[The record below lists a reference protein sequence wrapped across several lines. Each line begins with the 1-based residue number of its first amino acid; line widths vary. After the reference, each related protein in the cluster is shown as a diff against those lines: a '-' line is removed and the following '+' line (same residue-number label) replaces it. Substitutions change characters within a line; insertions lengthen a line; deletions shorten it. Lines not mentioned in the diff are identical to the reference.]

1 MQDDSEQEKNDLPV
15 MPDGAPTIAQHI
27 PEKLVFKSS
36 KFGYRV
42 IETLIFSA
50 GSLVGG
56 ILGAYG
62 GAASQQEGTVITRI
76 CSRLYCRWIR
86 NHVFRQA
93 FYLT

>member
-15 MPDGAPTIAQHI
+15 MPDGAPTIAHYI

-42 IETLIFSA
+42 IETLMFSA
-50 GSLVGG
+50 GSLAGG
-56 ILGAYG
+56 ILGAYRG
-62 GAASQQEGTVITRI
+62 GGIAAGRYCHNRI

-86 NHVFRQA
+86 NHGFRQA

>member
-15 MPDGAPTIAQHI
+15 MPDGAPTTAQHI
-27 PEKLVFKSS
+27 PEKLVFKYS

-42 IETLIFSA
+42 IETLMFSA

-62 GAASQQEGTVITRI
+62 GAALQQEGTVIIGFALGFTGGGFVTTLFTKRFI
-76 CSRLYCRWIR
+76 
-86 NHVFRQA
+86 
-93 FYLT
+93 

>member
-1 MQDDSEQEKNDLPV
+1 MQDDPPEDEFDGMLDDAPSTSPH
-15 MPDGAPTIAQHI
+15 MPA
-27 PEKLVFKSS
+27 KLLSTSS

-62 GAASQQEGTVITRI
+62 GAAFHQEGTVIIGFALGFTAGGFVTTFFANV
-76 CSRLYCRWIR
+76 LPDVRW
-86 NHVFRQA
+86 
-93 FYLT
+93 

>member
-27 PEKLVFKSS
+27 SEKLVFKSS

-62 GAASQQEGTVITRI
+62 GAASQQEGTVIIGFALGFTAGGFVTTFFAKRFI
-76 CSRLYCRWIR
+76 
-86 NHVFRQA
+86 
-93 FYLT
+93 

>member
-1 MQDDSEQEKNDLPV
+1 MQDNSEQEKNDLPV
-15 MPDGAPTIAQHI
+15 MLDSAPTTAQHI
-27 PEKLVFKSS
+27 PEKLVFSSS

-62 GAASQQEGTVITRI
+62 GAALQQEGTVITGFALGFTAGGFVTTFFAKRFI
-76 CSRLYCRWIR
+76 
-86 NHVFRQA
+86 
-93 FYLT
+93 

>member
-15 MPDGAPTIAQHI
+15 MPDSAPTIAQHI

-62 GAASQQEGTVITRI
+62 GAASQQEGTVIIGFALGFTAGGFVTTFFAKRFI
-76 CSRLYCRWIR
+76 
-86 NHVFRQA
+86 
-93 FYLT
+93 

>member
-42 IETLIFSA
+42 IETLMFSA

-62 GAASQQEGTVITRI
+62 GAALQQESTVITGFLLGFTAGGFVTTFFAKRFI
-76 CSRLYCRWIR
+76 
-86 NHVFRQA
+86 
-93 FYLT
+93 

>member
-15 MPDGAPTIAQHI
+15 MPDGAPTTAQHI

-42 IETLIFSA
+42 IETLMFSA

-62 GAASQQEGTVITRI
+62 GAALQQEGTVIIGFALGFTGGGFVTTLFTKRFI
-76 CSRLYCRWIR
+76 
-86 NHVFRQA
+86 
-93 FYLT
+93 

>member
-15 MPDGAPTIAQHI
+15 MLDGAPTTAQHI

-42 IETLIFSA
+42 IETLMFSA

-62 GAASQQEGTVITRI
+62 GAALQQEGTVIIGFALGFTGGGFVTTLFTKRFI
-76 CSRLYCRWIR
+76 
-86 NHVFRQA
+86 
-93 FYLT
+93 

>member
-15 MPDGAPTIAQHI
+15 MLDGAPTTAQHI

-42 IETLIFSA
+42 IETLMFSA

-62 GAASQQEGTVITRI
+62 GAALQQEGTVIIGFALGFTGGGFVTTFFTKRFI
-76 CSRLYCRWIR
+76 
-86 NHVFRQA
+86 
-93 FYLT
+93 

>member
-15 MPDGAPTIAQHI
+15 MPDGAPTTAQHI

-36 KFGYRV
+36 KFGCRV

-62 GAASQQEGTVITRI
+62 GAAFQQESTVITGFLLGFTAGGFVTTFFAKRFI
-76 CSRLYCRWIR
+76 
-86 NHVFRQA
+86 
-93 FYLT
+93 

>member
-15 MPDGAPTIAQHI
+15 MPDSAPTIAQHI
-27 PEKLVFKSS
+27 PEKLVFKPS

-62 GAASQQEGTVITRI
+62 GAALQQEGTVIIGFALGFTGGGFVTTFFAKRFI
-76 CSRLYCRWIR
+76 
-86 NHVFRQA
+86 
-93 FYLT
+93 

>member
-1 MQDDSEQEKNDLPV
+1 
-15 MPDGAPTIAQHI
+15 MPGLINSIYARIQNKRKTILSHAGRCTNHAHI

-42 IETLIFSA
+42 IETLMFSA

-62 GAASQQEGTVITRI
+62 GAALQQEGTVIGLL
-76 CSRLYCRWIR
+76 SALLP
-86 NHVFRQA
+86 VDS
-93 FYLT
+93 

>member
-15 MPDGAPTIAQHI
+15 MPDSAPTIAQHI
-27 PEKLVFKSS
+27 SEKLVFKSS

-62 GAASQQEGTVITRI
+62 GAAFQQESTVIMDLL
-76 CSRLYCRWIR
+76 SALLP
-86 NHVFRQA
+86 VDS
-93 FYLT
+93 